1 MLYNR
6 YKQQCSARKRNL
18 PCQLLLLKKK
28 KKKKKKNKNVTNPEK
43 SGNVTI
49 SYFQI

>member
-1 MLYNR
+1 MLG
-6 YKQQCSARKRNL
+6 KEKKPTL
-18 PCQLLLLKKK
+18 PTFIIKKKKK